1 MRYDP
6 NQAVDAEA
14 WLELDEGKRI
24 VLAEDYHQRAKLKA
38 PNKKVHAVIH
48 TIVENQ
54 VALGGEY
61 PAAAK
66 LQQLMDEG
74 LNRHDAV
81 HAIGSVLAE
90 HLFEVMRGGGG
101 DDLNAPY
108 LKDLAKLT
116 AKKWL
121 ASGR

>member
-6 NQAVDAEA
+6 NLAVDAET
-14 WLELDEGKRI
+14 WLELDEGERI
-24 VLAEDYHQRAKLKA
+24 VLAENYHRRADLKA
-38 PNKKVHAVIH
+38 PNEKLHAVIH

-54 VALGGEY
+54 AALGGEY
-61 PAAAK
+61 SVAAK

-90 HLFEVMRGGGG
+90 HMFEVMGGGGG
-101 DDLNAPY
+101 DDLNGPY

-121 ASGR
+121 ASGE

>member
-6 NQAVDAEA
+6 DRELDVEA
-14 WLELDEGKRI
+14 WIDLDEGERI
-24 VLAEDYHQRAKLKA
+24 VIAEDYHRRARVKV
-38 PNKKVHAVIH
+38 PDVKVHAIIH

-54 VALGGEY
+54 VALGDEY
-61 PAAAK
+61 PVAAK
-66 LQQLMDEG
+66 LQHLMDEG

-90 HLFEVMRGGGG
+90 HMFEVMRGGA
-101 DDLNAPY
+101 DDLNGPY

-116 AKKWL
+116 AKKWQ
-121 ASGR
+121 SMGQ